1 MSAAPSAPARTPDVH
16 RWTGIAA
23 ITVAV
28 LMVTEFTV
36 RISMGDRPDL
46 DQAEALAE
54 FIQRTATQALVV
66 IMIDTFLMTAM
77 IVLLAGFRQ
86 IITHARPDLQWVA
99 DLGFGAGLVF
109 VTVTLIGD
117 AMNGGA
123 ALDTVGMEPDP
134 TAIRALTEGYTLM
147 FGATGCVLIALI
159 CGAGGYVTLVSGALP
174 RWTGWV
180 AVVVAITSVLVVP
193 TMFNGTSTA
202 DPFSAGGDVVT
213 VFATFPFFAWSV
225 AVGIV
230 TIRGRRPNSVVV
242 QQEVQPA

>member
-1 MSAAPSAPARTPDVH
+1 MSGTARTPDVR

-23 ITVAV
+23 IVVAA
-28 LMVTEFTV
+28 LMITEFTV

-46 DQAEALAE
+46 DEAEALGE
-54 FIQRTATQALVV
+54 FIQRTALQALLV
-66 IMIDTFLMTAM
+66 IMIDLFLMTSM

-86 IITHARPDLQWVA
+86 IITHARRDLQWIA
-99 DLGFGAGLVF
+99 DLAFGAGLVF

-117 AMNGGA
+117 SMNGGA
-123 ALDTVGMEPDP
+123 ALDTIGMEPDP
-134 TAIRALTEGYTLM
+134 SAIRALTEGYTLM

-159 CGAGGYVTLVSGALP
+159 CGAGGYVTLASGALP

-180 AVVVAITSVLVVP
+180 AIAVSITSVLVVP

-202 DPFSAGGDVVT
+202 DPFSAGGVVVT

-230 TIRGRRPNSVVV
+230 TIGGRRSSGAIA